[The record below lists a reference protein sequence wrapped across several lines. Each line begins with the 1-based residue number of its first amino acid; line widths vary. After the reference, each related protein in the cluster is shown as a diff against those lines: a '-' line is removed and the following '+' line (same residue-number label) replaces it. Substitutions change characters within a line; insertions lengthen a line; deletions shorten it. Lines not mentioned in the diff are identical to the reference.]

1 MDNQSLSSNNGCLSL
16 AVPGL
21 GLSPGAIAGIVVAV
35 VLLLTAAVAAVFI
48 YCKWRARRKSEYYL

>member
-1 MDNQSLSSNNGCLSL
+1 MDNQSLSSNNECLSL

-21 GLSPGAIAGIVVAV
+21 GLSPHARAGIVAV
-35 VLLLTAAVAAVFI
+35 VPLLTAPVVAVFI